1 MDTKQMQKAGDNANQ
16 VQANTVYILN
26 GISEERVREIC
37 SEIALQAIKENSH
50 EANDIALKRIDNL
63 TNLMLPRLQSIEQTF
78 ESFSDPSFQI
88 LIRKAQITAASSDR
102 EGDYKILTEL
112 LVHRI
117 NNKKNIK
124 KKASISKA
132 IEIIDQID
140 NDSLAALTMV
150 HAIDCFFP
158 VTGNISEGIQVLS
171 DLYEKIGY
179 SDLPTDNLWIDNL
192 SILGCISVAT
202 FFKPNNLEDQFC
214 NSLDGYTCVG
224 IKKGDSKYAEACT
237 LLATHD
243 INGNILVDHEL
254 NDGYVRLNI
263 VQRQQIN
270 NLIYSKTIIVDGL
283 PKIEQTKITQNQK
296 NCLENIFGL
305 YSKDNVLAK
314 KVNEEFIKLLRS
326 HKAIESII
334 DWKNKIGTAFNL
346 TSVGKVIAHANAK
359 KIDPTLPDLD

>member
-1 MDTKQMQKAGDNANQ
+1 MDTKQIQKAGDNANQ

-37 SEIALQAIKENSH
+37 SEIALQAIKDNSH

-78 ESFSDPSFQI
+78 ESFSDPSFQF
-88 LIRKAQITAASSDR
+88 LIRKAQITAASSNR
-102 EGDYKILTEL
+102 ESDYKILTEL

-140 NDSLAALTMV
+140 DDSLAALTMI
-150 HAIDCFFP
+150 HAINNFSP
-158 VTGNISEGIQVLS
+158 VTGNISFGIKVLS

-179 SDLPTDNLWIDNL
+179 ADLPTDNLWIDNL
-192 SILGCISVAT
+192 SILGCINVT
-202 FFKPNNLEDQFC
+202 PFFSSGNLEDQFY
-214 NSLDGYTCVG
+214 NALNGYTCVG
-224 IKKGDSKYAEACT
+224 IKKEDEIYDEACT
-237 LLATHD
+237 LLSQQGF
-243 INGNILVDHEL
+243 NNSILVEHEL
-254 NDGYVRLNI
+254 NNGYVRLNI
-263 VQRQQIN
+263 AHKQQIN
-270 NLIYSKTIIVDGL
+270 DLSFTKLSNENGL
-283 PKIEQTKITQNQK
+283 LRAETVKLSQPQRE
-296 NCLENIFGL
+296 CLEKVFGL
-305 YSKDNVLAK
+305 YSKESTLAK
-314 KVNEEFIKLLRS
+314 KVKEEFIKLLRS

-334 DWKNKIGTAFNL
+334 DWKNKISTAFNL